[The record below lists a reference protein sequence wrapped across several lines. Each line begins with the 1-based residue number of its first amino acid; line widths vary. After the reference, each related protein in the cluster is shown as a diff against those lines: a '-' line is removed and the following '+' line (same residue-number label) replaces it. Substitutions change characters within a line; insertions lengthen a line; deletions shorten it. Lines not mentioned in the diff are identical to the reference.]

1 MDLKKTDME
10 KDEKLLK
17 DLLKEGFLTKA
28 PENFTDRVMMAVAKT
43 ETEHETIT
51 KYSPLVYTA
60 IIMGSILAMFG
71 ILFYTNK
78 SIFEKYQNYFLDFI
92 VATISPFSGVFDK
105 FANFNFQLPYN
116 GLLMGVTI
124 IIIALLAFDRFVLNR
139 KQYLNLF
146 V

>member
-1 MDLKKTDME
+1 ME

-17 DLLKEGFLTKA
+17 DLLKEGFLTNV
-28 PENFTDRVMMAVAKT
+28 PENFTDRVMMAVAET

-60 IIMGSILAMFG
+60 IILGSILAMFG
-71 ILFYTNK
+71 ILFYTNN

-105 FANFNFQLPYN
+105 FSNFNFQLPYN

-124 IIIALLAFDRFVLNR
+124 IIIALLAFDRFVLGR
-139 KQYLNLF
+139 KRYLNLF